1 MGRLTLLMMLM
12 CGGPAL
18 AAETDQERA
27 KELYSNGK
35 RLFEED
41 RYKEAFVAWEAAYKI
56 SERPLLLFNMALAQE
71 QLGQLNQ
78 AIETL
83 YQYRVFAPADEQDML
98 VEKIAELKALAAQEP
113 TEPESVQVAEP
124 EPKAEPEP
132 EAAPSNNSR
141 LGPALAWTATGVAA
155 ASGLTF
161 GLLAYSSGRTAD
173 EYCGDSSEGTV
184 CINGVEDYEYQQN
197 SRALAADISWGVA
210 AVGLGAGLWMARNR
224 TEATRTIQAQFGL
237 GFIGLR
243 GGF

>member
-12 CGGPAL
+12 CGGPAF
-18 AAETDQERA
+18 AQETDQERA

-35 RLFEED
+35 RLFGEE
-41 RYKEAFVAWEAAYKI
+41 RHKEALVAWEAAYKI

-83 YQYRVFAPADEQDML
+83 YQYRVFAPAGEQDML
-98 VEKIAELKALAAQEP
+98 VEKIAELKALVAQEP
-113 TEPESVQVAEP
+113 TEPEPVQVAEP
-124 EPKAEPEP
+124 EPKEAPKP
-132 EAAPSNNSR
+132 EAAPSNNRR

-161 GLLAYSSGRTAD
+161 GLLAYSSGQSAD
-173 EYCGDSSEGTV
+173 EYCGDSSEGTF

-197 SRALAADISWGVA
+197 SRALVADISWGVA
-210 AVGLGAGLWMARNR
+210 AVGLGTGLWMARR
-224 TEATRTIQAQFGL
+224 GSEPAGTVQAQFGL